1 MATAKRNNFIY
12 LKTINNYMKRD
23 WKKISFAIIIAFAV
37 ISFWR
42 GVWGLMDLYLFPSNH
57 TLSLLSSI
65 TIGIVI
71 LILAGY
77 STKAL
82 V

>member
-1 MATAKRNNFIY
+1 
-12 LKTINNYMKRD
+12 MKRD

-42 GVWGLMDLYLFPSNH
+42 GIWGLMDIYLFPTNE
-57 TLSLLSSI
+57 TLSLLSSVV
-65 TIGIVI
+65 IGVAI
-71 LILAGY
+71 LIIAGY

-82 V
+82 I